1 MTQPAPAPV
10 SAPDTS
16 SVPPAAG
23 PSGRAAGVTALG
35 GNRAALTILLIQAVG
50 GPLLMTRFGMD
61 TVLAFIVTI
70 AVNLTLLLTLFG
82 REFAALRADSRWRT
96 PPSWGL
102 ALAVFI
108 VAFIASRAWSAAA
121 LAVFPDLPVPDTVP
135 ALASSSAGAWLMV
148 LTGGVLVPIIEEIA
162 FRGLMLR
169 GHERAAGFGVAALTT
184 TFAFALAHGVPLS
197 VAGILPLAYALA
209 RLAQHTG
216 SLWNSVIVH
225 VLNNALVLGLVAALG
240 DRLPLD
246 EMQAGAGTGEAALS
260 DLGPAVAAGAFVLG
274 AGLLW
279 VLHLWLTPRADPQER
294 AAPGPWLSG
303 AYAVILLFGLLG
315 AALSFPAVGEWV
327 RELITARQALPV
339 P

>member
-1 MTQPAPAPV
+1 MTQPAPVSDPV
-10 SAPDTS
+10 SPHSPS
-16 SVPPAAG
+16 SAG
-23 PSGRAAGVTALG
+23 QGVTALG
-35 GNRAALTILLIQAVG
+35 GNRAALTILLVQAVG
-50 GPLLMTRFGMD
+50 GPVLMGRFGMD

-70 AVNLTLLLTLFG
+70 VVNFTLLLTLF
-82 REFAALRADSRWRT
+82 RTEFAALRRDTRWRT

-135 ALASSSAGAWLMV
+135 VLASSSAGAWLMV
-148 LTGGVLVPIIEEIA
+148 LTGGVLVPVIEEIA

-225 VLNNALVLGLVAALG
+225 VLNNALVLGLVVALG

-246 EMQAGAGTGEAALS
+246 ELGAGGGEAALS
-260 DLGPAVAAGAFVLG
+260 DLGPAVAAGAFLLG

-279 VLHLWLTPRADPQER
+279 VLHLWLTPRPDPQVR
-294 AAPGPWLSG
+294 SAPGPWLSG
-303 AYAVILLFGLLG
+303 AYVLILLFGLLG
-315 AALSFPAVGEWV
+315 TALSFPAVGEWV
-327 RELITARQALPV
+327 SELVTARQALPV

>member
-1 MTQPAPAPV
+1 MTHPAPASDP
-10 SAPDTS
+10 
-16 SVPPAAG
+16 VPPLAPSPTG
-23 PSGRAAGVTALG
+23 PGVTALG

-70 AVNLTLLLTLFG
+70 GVNLTLLLTLFRG
-82 REFAALRADSRWRT
+82 EFAALRADSRWRT
-96 PPSWGL
+96 PPSWGT
-102 ALAVFI
+102 ALAVFA

-135 ALASSSAGAWLMV
+135 VLASSSSGAWLMV
-148 LTGGVLVPIIEEIA
+148 LTGGVLVPVIEEIA

-246 EMQAGAGTGEAALS
+246 ELGAGNSGAALS
-260 DLGPAVAAGAFVLG
+260 DLGPAVAGGAFLLG

-279 VLHLWLTPRADPQER
+279 VLHLWLTPRPDPQVR
-294 AAPGPWLSG
+294 LAPGPWLSG
-303 AYAVILLFGLLG
+303 AYVLIVLFGLLG
-315 AALSFPAVGEWV
+315 AALSFPVVGEWV
-327 RELITARQALPV
+327 RDLMTARQALPV

>member
-1 MTQPAPAPV
+1 MTQPVSPSAPVTPPPPPAPA
-10 SAPDTS
+10 
-16 SVPPAAG
+16 VPAG
-23 PSGRAAGVTALG
+23 TGVTALG

-50 GPLLMTRFGMD
+50 GPILMTRFGMD

-70 AVNLTLLLTLFG
+70 AVNITLLLTLFR

-96 PPSWGL
+96 PPSWGT
-102 ALAVFI
+102 ALAVFA

-225 VLNNALVLGLVAALG
+225 VLNNALVLLLVAALG

-246 EMQAGAGTGEAALS
+246 DMESSEAALNN
-260 DLGPAVAAGAFVLG
+260 LGPAVAAGAFALG

-279 VLHLWLTPRADPQER
+279 VLHLWLTPRPDPQER

-303 AYAVILLFGLLG
+303 AYVLILLFGLLG
-315 AALSFPAVGEWV
+315 AALSFPEVGEWV
-327 RELITARQALPV
+327 RGLFTARQALPV